1 MDILNQPPYPHLTI
15 PQPSWIIYMADD
27 VDPRR
32 TSSAIRYVPNM
43 QPKAPN
49 DRSTVSEFV
58 DTVLAGQD
66 PYSVLAFMY
75 GKWSCLTHVTK
86 HDVRILYYASSER

>member
-1 MDILNQPPYPHLTI
+1 
-15 PQPSWIIYMADD
+15 MADD

-75 GKWSCLTHVTK
+75 GK
-86 HDVRILYYASSER
+86 